1 MQASLPKRVL
11 GRTGLQVTQLG
22 FGGAER
28 GLSDDSEADLQAECI
43 LNEVLD
49 AGINLID
56 TAPDYGTNEDRIG
69 KYVSHRRDEFYLAT
83 KCGCNIDAEGKGLEP
98 GHLWTADRLRR
109 NVEQSLRR
117 LRTDHV
123 DLLQMHNP
131 SVEDVEQGGLVQVLE
146 EIRQAGMTR
155 FIGVSSTA
163 PHLLRFVA
171 MGVFD
176 TFQIPYS
183 AVERRHEQM
192 IQQAADAGAGIVI
205 RGGIGLG
212 HRGGEETWSKWERA
226 RLDEISDG
234 MSRYEFVLR
243 YTLTHPS
250 CHTTIVGTQD
260 VAHLSANV
268 AAAKAGPLSAEVYRE
283 AQGRLAGIGEDS
295 EQ

>member
-1 MQASLPKRVL
+1 MEQALPKRVL
-11 GRTGLQVTQLG
+11 GRTGLEVTQLG

-28 GLSDDSEADLQAECI
+28 GLSDDAEADLQAERI
-43 LNEVLD
+43 LNAVLD

-56 TAPDYGTNEDRIG
+56 TAPDYGVNEDRIG
-69 KYVSHRRDEFYLAT
+69 KYVSHRRDDFYLAT
-83 KCGCNIDAEGKGLEP
+83 KCGCNIDAEGKRLEP
-98 GHLWTADRLRR
+98 GHLWTADRLHR
-109 NVEQSLRR
+109 NIEQSLRR
-117 LRTDHV
+117 LQTDHV

-131 SVEDVEQGGLVQVLE
+131 TVEDVEQGELMQALE
-146 EIRQAGMTR
+146 QIRQAGKTR
-155 FIGVSSTA
+155 FLGVSSTA
-163 PHLLRFVA
+163 PQLLRFVA

-183 AVERRHEQM
+183 AVERRHEKM

-212 HRGGEETWSKWERA
+212 HRGGDETWSKWDRA
-226 RLDEISDG
+226 RLDEIADG

-260 VAHLSANV
+260 LAHLNANV
-268 AAAKAGPLSAEVYRE
+268 AAAKAGPLSQEIYRE
-283 AQGRLAGIGEDS
+283 AQKRLADIGEDS
-295 EQ
+295 QD